1 MSSLL
6 FSGRKTVEKL
16 SRAVFIHTCIL
27 SVKIDHKITNVQV
40 ITNKPNDSLHHE
52 RKDFVVPN
60 KLPRL
65 PKRSE

>member
-6 FSGRKTVEKL
+6 FSGRETAEKL
-16 SRAVFIHTCIL
+16 SRVVFIHTCIL

-40 ITNKPNDSLHHE
+40 ITNKPNNSLHHE

-65 PKRSE
+65 PRRSE